1 MKFSGFHSLFLEKI
15 YFWKNKREGGQI
27 DSPLIPSPPPH
38 PRSRFRVNYNMLVDV
53 MIHVT
58 KFLTGN
64 LWMCNCINYYLH
76 DTNVPINPKS
86 IVILTQTQACY
97 QNAFQKKS
105 ASWCLILLSQKY
117 ALLKSIAILITEDVF
132 NKTTR
137 MNYCS

>member
-1 MKFSGFHSLFLEKI
+1 MKFSGFQSLFLEKI
-15 YFWKNKREGGQI
+15 HIWKNNREGGQI
-27 DSPLIPSPPPH
+27 DSPLPPS
-38 PRSRFRVNYNMLVDV
+38 PRSRFRVNYIMLVDV
-53 MIHVT
+53 MIDVT

-64 LWMCNCINYYLH
+64 LWMCNRINYYLH
-76 DTNVPINPKS
+76 DTNVPISPKS

-105 ASWCLILLSQKY
+105 ASWCLILLLQKY
-117 ALLKSIAILITEDVF
+117 ALLKSIAILITEDVC